1 MRTLKFRNS
10 TNYNYETMTGGEKN
24 YLPSVTVPDMSLTIP
39 EILDRYTRGLPLS
52 LNPLPAVGYD
62 DPDFDDVDPT
72 RDPAFDLNDAKRL
85 SYELE
90 QKKQSQKQQKE
101 PTQKTIDDAIAEARG
116 TE

>member
-10 TNYNYETMTGGEKN
+10 TNYNYETMSGGEKN
-24 YLPSVTVPDMSLTIP
+24 YLPSMTVPDMSLTIP
-39 EILDRYTRGLPLS
+39 EIIDRYTRGLPLS
-52 LNPLPAVGYD
+52 INPLPAVGYD

-85 SYELE
+85 SSELE
-90 QKKQSQKQQKE
+90 YKKQQKQ
-101 PTQKTIDDAIAEARG
+101 PTQKTIDDAIEEARK